1 MFHFNTDSGAVEDHE
16 NLSGMSTE
24 EKKNLLKGINQSKE
38 EFSSEVKWLLD
49 INVLYLPI
57 TFL

>member
-49 INVLYLPI
+49 INVLYSPI